1 MIGKILTV
9 GFVCAGMVVGQAAGQ
24 TGSAPAAVGGAT
36 TQTATAAT
44 AAAAAPAK
52 AYAFDV
58 ISIRQNKTPMQG
70 GMGMPVFGATGDGYH
85 MANQSL
91 LIPLITAYVPQAGST
106 AFFNPQDQIKG
117 LPDWFNTERY
127 DVDARIA
134 EEDRAEW
141 QKPDAQKVMLQAML
155 QAMLAERC
163 KLTVHREVKEVGVSS
178 LVLAKGGPKFKV
190 TDPTVEHP
198 NGFNLPWGGTMVMD
212 FSKGSGTMSFYGATM
227 ASFAS
232 MISSWGNGGRPIQDK
247 TGLTGKYDIT
257 LKLGD
262 MMMGPQQGEQ
272 QGGPAANDPGA
283 SITSLL
289 QDQLGL
295 KLESEKGQVE
305 TLVIDHMERPSEN

>member
-1 MIGKILTV
+1 MIGRILAV
-9 GFVCAGMVVGQAAGQ
+9 GFMCAGMVVGQAIG
-24 TGSAPAAVGGAT
+24 
-36 TQTATAAT
+36 QTATAPAGAGASTTATTTTITAT
-44 AAAAAPAK
+44 ATIPAK

-91 LIPLITAYVPQAGST
+91 LIPLITAYVPQVGGT
-106 AFFNPQDQIKG
+106 AFYNPQDQIKG
-117 LPDWFNTERY
+117 LPDWFMGERY
-127 DVDARIA
+127 DVDARIGD
-134 EEDRAEW
+134 EDRAEW
-141 QKPDAQKVMLQAML
+141 QKPDAQKAMLQAML
-155 QAMLAERC
+155 QAMFAERC
-163 KLTVHREVKEVGVSS
+163 KLTVHREVKDVGVSS
-178 LVLAKGGPKFKV
+178 LVVAKGGPKFKE

-198 NGFNLPWGGTMVMD
+198 DGFKLPWGGTMVMD
-212 FSKGSGTMSFYGATM
+212 FSNGSKLSFYGASM

-232 MISSWGNGGRPIQDK
+232 IMSSWGNGGRPVQDK

-257 LKLGD
+257 LKLVE
-262 MMMGPQQGEQ
+262 MMMGPQQGDQ
-272 QGGPAANDPGA
+272 QNGPAAANDPGV

-295 KLESEKGQVE
+295 KLVSEKGQVE